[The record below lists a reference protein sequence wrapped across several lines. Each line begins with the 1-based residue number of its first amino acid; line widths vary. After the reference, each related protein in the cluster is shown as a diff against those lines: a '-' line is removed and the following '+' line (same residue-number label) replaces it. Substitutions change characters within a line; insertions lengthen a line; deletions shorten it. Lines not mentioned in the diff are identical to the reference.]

1 MLFTSI
7 LGTISKNFFSKG
19 RSKNRLTNTGLKK
32 RVRKKLAEKNKPVAK
47 KPVANKPVQQKK
59 VKSVSLK

>member
-7 LGTISKNFFSKG
+7 LGTISKRFLEGK
-19 RSKNRLTNTGLKK
+19 SKNRLTNTGLKR

-47 KPVANKPVQQKK
+47 KPVANTPVQQKK
-59 VKSVSLK
+59 FKSVSLK